1 MTTTAPRTTPSP
13 SKSSAKAPT
22 RTPRW
27 LRILLP
33 AVLILVWLAVFGMGG
48 RAFGEVNKVAVNDAS
63 EHLPASAEATQV
75 QHLTDLFRDGTLV
88 PATIV
93 FSKDTAFTPV
103 ETQDLTALA
112 KDLARE
118 HGVAVNQIPGDAP
131 RLVPSEDGKA
141 ATVFLPLEKNNPAV
155 GIKLSDTVKNIRTD
169 LADHRIDGVQANVTG
184 PAGLSADIAGAFSG
198 LDGLLLV
205 VALAVVLL
213 ILVIVYRSPLLP
225 LIVLGSSLV
234 ALTGAMAVVVA
245 LAKAGVLLLSGQTQG
260 ILMILVI
267 GAATDY
273 SLLYVSRYREEL
285 AVRESKAAATWSAL
299 RGAFEPISAS
309 AGTVVAALLC
319 LLLSDLNSNKALGPV
334 AAIGIAFAYLV
345 SLTLLPALMYWAGK
359 VAYWPR
365 KMAATGRNEAV
376 PASPDRRGGIWGWV
390 SRLIATRPRTVW
402 AASLVIL
409 IGMGVGMTG
418 FKADGVPTS
427 DFVVGH
433 SDARDGQAA
442 LAAHFPAGAGQ
453 PAVVIAP
460 ETKAADVTSLLK
472 GESGVSSVRQS
483 GTTVDGKVMLEVT
496 LANAP
501 ESSEAEQTITTM
513 RSDIAA
519 KGWHGPDGQ
528 SAGGQG
534 ADRQSA
540 VLVGGP
546 TAVELDTNETTI
558 HDRNLIIPVV
568 LGVIFVILMLLL
580 RSIVAPLLLV
590 GTVVVS
596 FAASLGVSALAFNNV
611 FQFPGAD
618 ASVPLFGFV
627 FLVAL
632 GIDYNIFLM
641 SRVREESRKHG
652 TREGILR
659 GLRST
664 GGVITSAGVVLAATF
679 AALGVLPV
687 LFLAQISFIV
697 AFGVLLDTILV
708 RSLLVPALCYD
719 LGDRIWWPIRLRRLA
734 G

>member
-1 MTTTAPRTTPSP
+1 
-13 SKSSAKAPT
+13 
-22 RTPRW
+22 
-27 LRILLP
+27 
-33 AVLILVWLAVFGMGG
+33 MGG

-75 QHLTDLFRDGTLV
+75 QHLQDLFRDGTTV
-88 PATIV
+88 PATVV
-93 FSKDTAFTPV
+93 FSKDSAITPA
-103 ETQDLTALA
+103 EAQDLTALA

-118 HGVAVNQIPGDAP
+118 HGVAVNEIPGGAP

-141 ATVFLPLEKNNPAV
+141 ATVFLPLQKNNPDT
-155 GIKLSDTVKNIRTD
+155 GIKLSDTVKSLRAD
-169 LADHRIDGVQANVTG
+169 LADHRVDGIRANVTG

-245 LAKAGVLLLSGQTQG
+245 LAKAGILLLSGQTQG

-285 AVRESKAAATWSAL
+285 AASESGWDATWAAL

-334 AAIGIAFAYLV
+334 AAIGIAFAYVV
-345 SLTLLPALMYWAGK
+345 SLTLLPAFMYWAGK

-365 KMAATGRNEAV
+365 KIGGSTSRN
-376 PASPDRRGGIWGWV
+376 RRGGIWGRV
-390 SRLIATRPRTVW
+390 SRLISTRPRTVW

-409 IGMGVGMTG
+409 VAMGAGIAG
-418 FKADGVPTS
+418 LKADGVPTS

-433 SDARDGQAA
+433 SDARDGQTA

-460 ETKAADVTSLLK
+460 ETKATDVTSLLR
-472 GESGVSSVRQS
+472 GEPGVSSVRQS
-483 GTTVDGKVMLEVT
+483 GAAVDGKVMLEVT

-519 KGWHGPDGQ
+519 QGWRDAEG
-528 SAGGQG
+528 
-534 ADRQSA
+534 RNA

-546 TAVELDTNETTI
+546 TAVALDTNATTI

-568 LGVIFVILMLLL
+568 LGVILVILMLLL
-580 RSIVAPLLLV
+580 RSVVAPLLLV

-596 FAASLGVSALAFNNV
+596 FAASLGVAALVFNSV
-611 FQFPGAD
+611 LQFPGAD

-641 SRVREESRKHG
+641 SRVREESLTHG

-697 AFGVLLDTILV
+697 AFGVLLDTVLV

-719 LGDRIWWPIRLRRLA
+719 LGDRIWWPTRLRRR
-734 G
+734 

>member
-1 MTTTAPRTTPSP
+1 
-13 SKSSAKAPT
+13 
-22 RTPRW
+22 
-27 LRILLP
+27 
-33 AVLILVWLAVFGMGG
+33 MGG
-48 RAFGEVNKVAVNDAS
+48 RAFGEVNRVAVNDAS

-75 QHLTDLFRDGTLV
+75 QHLQDLFRDGTTV
-88 PATIV
+88 PATVV
-93 FSKDTAFTPV
+93 FSKDSAITPA
-103 ETQDLTALA
+103 EAQDLTALA

-118 HGVAVNQIPGDAP
+118 HGVAVNEIPGGAP

-141 ATVFLPLEKNNPAV
+141 VTVFLPLQKNNPDA
-155 GIKLSDTVKNIRTD
+155 GIKLSDTVKSLRAD
-169 LADHRIDGVQANVTG
+169 LADHRIDGIRANVTG

-245 LAKAGVLLLSGQTQG
+245 LAKAGILLLSGQTQG

-285 AVRESKAAATWSAL
+285 AVSESRWDATWAAL

-334 AAIGIAFAYLV
+334 AAIGIAFAYVV

-365 KMAATGRNEAV
+365 KVGVST
-376 PASPDRRGGIWGWV
+376 SPNQRGGGIWGRA
-390 SRLIATRPRTVW
+390 SRLISTRPRTVW

-409 IGMGVGMTG
+409 LAMGAGVVGL
-418 FKADGVPTS
+418 KADGVPTS

-460 ETKAADVTSLLK
+460 EANAPDVTSLLR
-472 GESGVSSVRQS
+472 GEPGVSSVRQS
-483 GTTVDGKVMLEVT
+483 GAAVDGEVMLEVT

-501 ESSEAEQTITTM
+501 ESNEAEQTITTM

-519 KGWHGPDGQ
+519 QGWRDAEG
-528 SAGGQG
+528 
-534 ADRQSA
+534 RNA

-546 TAVELDTNETTI
+546 TAVALDTNATTI

-568 LGVIFVILMLLL
+568 LGVILVILMLLL
-580 RSIVAPLLLV
+580 RSVVAPLLLV

-596 FAASLGVSALAFNNV
+596 FAASLGVAALVFNSV
-611 FQFPGAD
+611 LQFPGAD

-641 SRVREESRKHG
+641 SRVREESLTHG

-697 AFGVLLDTILV
+697 AFGVLLDTVLV

-719 LGDRIWWPIRLRRLA
+719 LGDRIWWPTRLRRR
-734 G
+734 

>member
-13 SKSSAKAPT
+13 SKSPAKAPA
-22 RTPRW
+22 RAPRW

-33 AVLILVWLAVFGMGG
+33 AVLILVWLAVFGVGE

-118 HGVAVNQIPGDAP
+118 HGVAVSQIPGGAP

-141 ATVFLPLEKNNPAV
+141 ATVFLPLEKNNPAA
-155 GIKLSDTVKNIRTD
+155 GIKLSDTVKNLRTD
-169 LADHRIDGVQANVTG
+169 LGNRRIDGVQANVTG

-285 AVRESKAAATWSAL
+285 AVRESKWAATWSAL

-345 SLTLLPALMYWAGK
+345 SLTLLPALM
-359 VAYWPR
+359 
-365 KMAATGRNEAV
+365 
-376 PASPDRRGGIWGWV
+376 
-390 SRLIATRPRTVW
+390 
-402 AASLVIL
+402 
-409 IGMGVGMTG
+409 
-418 FKADGVPTS
+418 
-427 DFVVGH
+427 
-433 SDARDGQAA
+433 
-442 LAAHFPAGAGQ
+442 
-453 PAVVIAP
+453 
-460 ETKAADVTSLLK
+460 
-472 GESGVSSVRQS
+472 
-483 GTTVDGKVMLEVT
+483 
-496 LANAP
+496 
-501 ESSEAEQTITTM
+501 
-513 RSDIAA
+513 
-519 KGWHGPDGQ
+519 
-528 SAGGQG
+528 
-534 ADRQSA
+534 
-540 VLVGGP
+540 
-546 TAVELDTNETTI
+546 
-558 HDRNLIIPVV
+558 
-568 LGVIFVILMLLL
+568 
-580 RSIVAPLLLV
+580 
-590 GTVVVS
+590 
-596 FAASLGVSALAFNNV
+596 
-611 FQFPGAD
+611 
-618 ASVPLFGFV
+618 
-627 FLVAL
+627 
-632 GIDYNIFLM
+632 
-641 SRVREESRKHG
+641 
-652 TREGILR
+652 
-659 GLRST
+659 
-664 GGVITSAGVVLAATF
+664 
-679 AALGVLPV
+679 
-687 LFLAQISFIV
+687 
-697 AFGVLLDTILV
+697 
-708 RSLLVPALCYD
+708 
-719 LGDRIWWPIRLRRLA
+719 
-734 G
+734 

>member
-1 MTTTAPRTTPSP
+1 M
-13 SKSSAKAPT
+13 
-22 RTPRW
+22 
-27 LRILLP
+27 
-33 AVLILVWLAVFGMGG
+33 
-48 RAFGEVNKVAVNDAS
+48 
-63 EHLPASAEATQV
+63 
-75 QHLTDLFRDGTLV
+75 
-88 PATIV
+88 
-93 FSKDTAFTPV
+93 
-103 ETQDLTALA
+103 
-112 KDLARE
+112 
-118 HGVAVNQIPGDAP
+118 
-131 RLVPSEDGKA
+131 
-141 ATVFLPLEKNNPAV
+141 
-155 GIKLSDTVKNIRTD
+155 
-169 LADHRIDGVQANVTG
+169 
-184 PAGLSADIAGAFSG
+184 
-198 LDGLLLV
+198 
-205 VALAVVLL
+205 
-213 ILVIVYRSPLLP
+213 
-225 LIVLGSSLV
+225 
-234 ALTGAMAVVVA
+234 
-245 LAKAGVLLLSGQTQG
+245 
-260 ILMILVI
+260 
-267 GAATDY
+267 
-273 SLLYVSRYREEL
+273 
-285 AVRESKAAATWSAL
+285 
-299 RGAFEPISAS
+299 
-309 AGTVVAALLC
+309 
-319 LLLSDLNSNKALGPV
+319 
-334 AAIGIAFAYLV
+334 
-345 SLTLLPALMYWAGK
+345 
-359 VAYWPR
+359 
-365 KMAATGRNEAV
+365 TGRNEAV

-483 GTTVDGKVMLEVT
+483 GTAVDGKVMLEVT

-528 SAGGQG
+528 DADRQSAERQS
-534 ADRQSA
+534 AERQSA

-546 TAVELDTNETTI
+546 TAVALDTNETTI

-568 LGVIFVILMLLL
+568 LGVIFVILVLLL